1 MDLVE
6 LGLDPDHLIT
16 QLEHRLHEVARR
28 GRLGRHA
35 ARLPPASA
43 HGPSHT
49 ILGGARRGLG

>member
-28 GRLGRHA
+28 G
-35 ARLPPASA
+35 ASA
-43 HGPSHT
+43 VTLQGYRQPSHT
-49 ILGGARRGLG
+49 VV